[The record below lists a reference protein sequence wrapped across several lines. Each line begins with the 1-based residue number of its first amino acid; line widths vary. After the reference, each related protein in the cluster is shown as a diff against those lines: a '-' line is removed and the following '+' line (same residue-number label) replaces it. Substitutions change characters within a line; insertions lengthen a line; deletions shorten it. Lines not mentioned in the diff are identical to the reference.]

1 MPDNFQGYEIVSS
14 TKNFLVTYEDDFLA
28 LNEEL
33 AISYIH
39 QPDLTRLEQLFS
51 TEFQAVK
58 TVDHGVLSCSLE
70 RRSSVKTRQPSILK
84 RAEISLALSFA
95 IFFLG
100 ALTENILHGHGI
112 HGAWEWLDNVVC
124 GLITG
129 FMVFSYEQHRYAMVR
144 EKLHVIAAMNH
155 HVRNALQPIM
165 YLTGST
171 VLHKE
176 QVELLRESVNRIQWA
191 LTDILPGEFDSLDV
205 AMKNGSGSPAAQE
218 SKSE

>member
-1 MPDNFQGYEIVSS
+1 
-14 TKNFLVTYEDDFLA
+14 VTTL
-28 LNEEL
+28 
-33 AISYIH
+33 
-39 QPDLTRLEQLFS
+39 
-51 TEFQAVK
+51 
-58 TVDHGVLSCSLE
+58 
-70 RRSSVKTRQPSILK
+70 QPSILK
-84 RAEISLALSFA
+84 QAEISFALSFA

-100 ALTENILHGHGI
+100 TLTESVLHRNGI

-129 FMVFSYEQHRYAMVR
+129 LMVFAYEQHRYKMVR

-165 YLTGST
+165 YLTGT
-171 VLHKE
+171 TTLHKE

-205 AMKNGSGSPAAQE
+205 AMKNGSCDHPPAT
-218 SKSE
+218 